1 VSRALLA
8 GATGL
13 IGSQLLNR
21 LLESERYSSVITLSR
36 KPLSLQHKK
45 LRNIIINFDQL
56 AEVSPSLAADDIYC
70 CLGTTMK
77 QAGSKEA
84 FMKVDHD
91 YPLALAKLTKALSA
105 KQYLL
110 VSAIGANKDSSIF
123 YNKVKGEVEEDI
135 SSVGFNA
142 FHIFRP
148 SLLMGPRSD
157 KRPGEEAAKFLDK
170 YFGFL
175 IPSKYKGIDSKKVAN
190 AMLHFAGLEQSGV
203 HIHESKSLQKF

>member
-1 VSRALLA
+1 
-8 GATGL
+8 
-13 IGSQLLNR
+13 
-21 LLESERYSSVITLSR
+21 LLESERYSTVIALSR

-45 LRNIIINFDQL
+45 LKKIIINFDQL
-56 AEVSPSLAADDIYC
+56 ADASSSLEADDIFC

-91 YPLALAKLTKALSA
+91 YPLALAKLANGQGA

-123 YNKVKGEVEEDI
+123 YNKVKGEVENDI

-142 FHIFRP
+142 LHIFRP
-148 SLLMGPRSD
+148 SLLMGPRAG
-157 KRPGEEAAKFLDK
+157 KRTGEEAGKFLDR

-190 AMLHFAGLEQSGV
+190 AMLHFASLEQSGV
-203 HIHESKSLQKF
+203 HIHESKTLQKF